1 MEENIC
7 LDCALCCDGTIYT
20 SAPVGAADD
29 LEPLRA
35 TGAHWMKVE
44 DRTTFRLPCSAV
56 AGGCCSI
63 YDRRPAVCREV
74 SCLLRLRY
82 DAGLVSFD
90 DARSRIAGV
99 KELRD
104 RIRPQLESFFG
115 APGPHAIAELFKLL
129 KVEFDGKA
137 STLRGRPEHA
147 DLLLDVAAL
156 RLLLG
161 RHFDPAR
168 WNPEEASRPAAGE

>member
-1 MEENIC
+1 MKKNIC
-7 LDCALCCDGTIYT
+7 LDCAVCCDGTIYT
-20 SAPVGAADD
+20 SVPVGPADD

-35 TGAHWMKVE
+35 TGVHWMKVE
-44 DRTTFRLPCSAV
+44 DRTAFRLPCSAV

-74 SCLLRLRY
+74 SCLLRLRF
-82 DAGLVSFD
+82 DAGIVSFD
-90 DARSRIAGV
+90 DARSRIDEV
-99 KELRD
+99 KALRD
-104 RIRPQLESFFG
+104 RIRPQLAAFFDT
-115 APGPHAIAELFKLL
+115 PGPHAIAELFALL
-129 KVEFDGKA
+129 HAEFDGKA
-137 STLRGRPEHA
+137 SALRARPEHA